1 MAIDMDGRIYSLLGG
16 WKGIFQRLRVDKRE
30 RGNTRD
36 RAESII
42 RKVNEA
48 NEMVREDR
56 ERERNSRAESI
67 RGIND
72 EMTNMGKEREIERG
86 VNSVIKYCG
95 GGEN

>member
-1 MAIDMDGRIYSLLGG
+1 MGR

-30 RGNTRD
+30 RGNIRD
-36 RAESII
+36 RSESII

-56 ERERNSRAESI
+56 ERERNSRAEYI

-95 GGEN
+95 GGSN